1 MTADRRQRLRAHL
14 PALML
19 LLDGSCADAEIAAA
33 VDGGVNMLQ
42 ARAPEAS
49 TVRLADL
56 ASDARAIAAGR
67 ALVLV
72 NGDVDAAL
80 WADADGVHLPE
91 AMWPSRLASVRAAV
105 GDAMLVS
112 CAVHGV
118 EAAARADAEGADM
131 VVAGTVFPSASHPGG
146 ATIGIDGLAEICAAV
161 RVPVIAIGGVTAA
174 NAGEVMQAGAS
185 GAAVIGAIRGAPDA
199 RTAAKALRTAIDAGF
214 RRRNAH

>member
-19 LLDGSCADAEIAAA
+19 LIDGSRADAEIAAA

-72 NGDVDAAL
+72 HGDVDAAL
-80 WADADGVHLPE
+80 WAEADGVHLPE
-91 AMWPSRLASVRAAV
+91 AAWTARLARVRAGA
-105 GDAMLVS
+105 GGALLIS

-118 EAAARADAEGADM
+118 EAARRADAEGADLI
-131 VVAGTVFPSASHPGG
+131 VAGTVFPSASHPGG
-146 ATIGIDGLAEICAAV
+146 ATIGIDGLREICAAV
-161 RVPVIAIGGVTAA
+161 RIPVIAIGGVTAA

-199 RTAAKALRTAIDAGF
+199 LPAAEALRAAIDAGF
-214 RRRNAH
+214 RRQNAP